1 MARKTKL
8 TNKQRIKAVE
18 EYLKGEGSYG
28 SIAKKYGISKTTF
41 HDYVRR
47 AKAEGIDVLRIG
59 SGYKKYSKAT
69 KLSAVKDYLAG
80 KGSLYAICTKYKISD
95 TKILRT
101 WIKCYNSGKDF
112 KERSRS
118 ERGVTMKKGRKTTLE
133 ERTEI
138 VAFCIKHGK
147 DYGSTAEKYGVSYQ
161 QVYSWVHKY
170 GAKGAVGLTDRRGK
184 AKPESEL
191 TEADKLRMENK
202 ILQAKIKDQEME
214 IAILKKLRELR
225 GGDR

>member
-1 MARKTKL
+1 MARKAKHTEE
-8 TNKQRIKAVE
+8 QRIKAVE
-18 EYLKGEGSYG
+18 EYLKGEGSYE
-28 SIAKKYGISKTTF
+28 SIAKKYEIGKTTF
-41 HDYVRR
+41 RNYVRR
-47 AKAEGIDVLRIG
+47 ARAEGIDGLRI
-59 SGYKKYSKAT
+59 SSKNKKYSKAT
-69 KLSAVKDYLAG
+69 KLAAVNEYLAG
-80 KGSLYAICTKYKISD
+80 KGSLYAICTKYKIPNQY
-95 TKILRT
+95 TLRT
-101 WIKCYNSGKDF
+101 WIKCYNNGKDF

-118 ERGVTMKKGRKTTLE
+118 ERGVTMNKGRKTTLE
-133 ERTEI
+133 ERIEI

-147 DYGSTAEKYGVSYQ
+147 DYGLTVEKYGVSYQ

-170 GAKGAVGLTDRRGK
+170 EAKGTDGLTDRRGK